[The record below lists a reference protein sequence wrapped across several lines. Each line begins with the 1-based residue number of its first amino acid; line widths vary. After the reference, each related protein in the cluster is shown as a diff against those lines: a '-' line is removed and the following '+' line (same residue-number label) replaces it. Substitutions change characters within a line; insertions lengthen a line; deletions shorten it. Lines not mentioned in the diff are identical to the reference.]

1 MKIRSAYALA
11 FYATLAVGVAGLSA
25 CSPKPEEPT
34 VGQRVD
40 GAINSAERAGDKA
53 KQDVKEMTQEAKSAG
68 SEAMEKVGAGLSDAA
83 ITTSVNAEL
92 AKDSQLSAL
101 AINVDTVNGKVVLK
115 GKAPTSDA
123 RTRATSLATAVK
135 GVVSVDNQLV
145 VDARG

>member
-1 MKIRSAYALA
+1 MKINAYSLALS
-11 FYATLAVGVAGLSA
+11 ATLAVGVVGLSA
-25 CSPKPEEPT
+25 CQPKPDEPT

-53 KQDVKEMTQEAKSAG
+53 KQDAKELAQDAKTAG
-68 SEAMEKVGAGLSDAA
+68 SETLDKVGAGLSDAS

-101 AINVDTVNGKVVLK
+101 AINVDTVGGKVILK
-115 GKAPTSDA
+115 GKAPNIDA
-123 RTRATSLATAVK
+123 RARATTLATAVK

-145 VDARG
+145 VEARS